1 MGTNGSDDFEEEIIE
16 EMAKMFEQMGM
27 PVDIEVLRSMYSQI
41 KSQFEEMGVDPD
53 RVRPNEIKL
62 GFTDPEEIRNHM
74 ESIMSGPQGFGDFLK
89 KFGIDVQFKPMES
102 KVDVNVD
109 ESAQSAGDDSI
120 PEEDIFIED
129 GKMHVT
135 LDVSMTEGLEPS
147 NLDVSLTG
155 GGQILQLLK
164 DTQLRPFKTLVL
176 PNPST
181 NPSWQLNNGI
191 LDITFDLL

>member
-1 MGTNGSDDFEEEIIE
+1 MTTNGNDDFEEEIIE

-27 PVDIEVLRSMYSQI
+27 PVDIDALRAMYSQI
-41 KSQFEEMGVDPD
+41 RSQFEEMGVDPD
-53 RVRPNEIKL
+53 RVKTNEIKL

-89 KFGIDVQFKPMES
+89 KFGIDVQFRPMEG
-102 KVDVNVD
+102 KIDVNVD
-109 ESAQSAGDDSI
+109 ETAQSVGDDSI

-129 GKMHVT
+129 GKMHIT
-135 LDVSMTEGLEPS
+135 LDVSMAEGLES
-147 NLDVSLTG
+147 NNLDVSITG

-176 PNPST
+176 PHPSR

>member
-1 MGTNGSDDFEEEIIE
+1 
-16 EMAKMFEQMGM
+16 
-27 PVDIEVLRSMYSQI
+27 
-41 KSQFEEMGVDPD
+41 
-53 RVRPNEIKL
+53 
-62 GFTDPEEIRNHM
+62 
-74 ESIMSGPQGFGDFLK
+74 MSGSQGFGDFLK
-89 KFGIDVQFKPMES
+89 KFGIDVQIKPMES

-176 PNPST
+176 PNPSR